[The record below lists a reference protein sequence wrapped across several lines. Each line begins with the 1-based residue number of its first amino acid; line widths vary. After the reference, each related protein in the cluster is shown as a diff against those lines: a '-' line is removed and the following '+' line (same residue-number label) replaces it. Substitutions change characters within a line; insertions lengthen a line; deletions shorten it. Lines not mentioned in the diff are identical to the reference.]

1 MRKII
6 CQRGMKMFSRI
17 RSYGISGIDGIA
29 IAVEAD
35 VSPGLPMFHLVGHLS
50 REVSE
55 AEERVRTA
63 IRNSGITL
71 PPRRITVNLSPAG
84 IRKEGTAFDLAIAVA
99 VLCCLGVIDPDGMEE
114 FTFLGE
120 LGLDGTVRPIRGILP
135 MVIASVKDGVR
146 RIFLPKDNVREG
158 RAVMGAEL
166 IGVTDLKELCRMLSR
181 RAAIQGEYF
190 DSHMFEEEDH
200 PFAEDYADMIGL
212 KSVKFACMAAAA
224 GRHSILFIGPA
235 GTGKSMAAS
244 RLPGILPPLTME
256 ETIELAK
263 IRSICGLLD
272 PSVPFSRKRPF
283 RAPHHSVTQ
292 SALVGGGAN
301 PRPGEITLATHG
313 VLFLDELAEF
323 SPRTIDLLRQ
333 PMEEH
338 KVVISR
344 MKGTMVYPADCMI
357 AAALNGCKCGLYPD
371 RRCQCSDNDRN
382 RYLGKI
388 SGPFLDR
395 IDIGVEVPR
404 QKVRSTEQLAGK
416 ESWSTAS
423 MREKVMQALEI
434 QKKRFS
440 SEPIRY
446 NSEMNSAQI
455 RAYCQLTPE
464 AVQLLDRYSAGD
476 NTSLRGYGKICRVA
490 RTLADLDGKEKIDE
504 LVLSEALSYR
514 SFQKK
519 YWGRG

>member
-1 MRKII
+1 
-6 CQRGMKMFSRI
+6 MFSRI
-17 RSYGISGIDGIA
+17 RSYGISGIDGIE

-63 IRNSGITL
+63 IRNSGIPL

-84 IRKEGTAFDLAIAVA
+84 IRKEGTAFDLAIAAA
-99 VLCCLGVIDPDGMEE
+99 VLCCLGVIDPNGLEE

-135 MVIASVKDGVR
+135 MVIASVKAGVR

-166 IGVTDLKELCRMLSR
+166 IGVTDLKELCRLLTQ
-181 RAAIQGEYF
+181 RASIQGEFF
-190 DSHMFEEEDH
+190 DPLMFEEEDL
-200 PFAEDYADMIGL
+200 PSAEDYGDMIGVE
-212 KSVKFACMAAAA
+212 SVKYACMAAAA

-272 PSVPFSRKRPF
+272 PSAPFSRRRPF
-283 RAPHHSVTQ
+283 RSPHHSVTP

-313 VLFLDELAEF
+313 ILFLDELAEF

-333 PMEEH
+333 PMEER

-371 RRCQCSDNDRN
+371 QRCQCSENDRN

-404 QKVRSTEQLAGK
+404 QKIRPMHQAPGRDVWT
-416 ESWSTAS
+416 TAN
-423 MREKVMQALEI
+423 MREKVMRALEL
-434 QKKRFS
+434 QQERFS

-455 RAYCQLTPE
+455 REYCPLTPE
-464 AVQLLDRYSAGD
+464 AEQLLERYSAGG

-490 RTLADLDGKEKIDE
+490 RTLADLEGKEKIDE
-504 LVLSEALSYR
+504 MVLSEALFYR
-514 SFQKK
+514 SFQRK